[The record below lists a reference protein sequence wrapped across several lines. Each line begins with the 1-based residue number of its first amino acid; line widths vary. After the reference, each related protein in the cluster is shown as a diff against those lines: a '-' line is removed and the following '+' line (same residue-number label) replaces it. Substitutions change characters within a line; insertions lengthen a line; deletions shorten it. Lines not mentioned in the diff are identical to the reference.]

1 MSKLPRMVDSGTF
14 VSSSTA
20 ETIALGEKCGELLAA
35 GDVLVLTGD
44 LGAGKTQFT
53 KGIARGM
60 SITADVTSPTFTIE
74 MVYEGG
80 AMPLYHFDLYRLN
93 DSSQLDDIGLF
104 DAMESDG
111 PTVIEWGEQFA
122 DDIGDERVDV
132 FISRLEGAGDTG
144 GDCQRQL
151 SKGVGDATADLSADD
166 AGDISSGSAEP
177 LREIRFVAHN
187 KRGRELIERLV
198 LFLH

>member
-1 MSKLPRMVDSGTF
+1 MG
-14 VSSSTA
+14 
-20 ETIALGEKCGELLAA
+20 
-35 GDVLVLTGD
+35 
-44 LGAGKTQFT
+44 
-53 KGIARGM
+53 
-60 SITADVTSPTFTIE
+60 ITADVTSPTFTIE

-80 AMPLYHFDLYRLN
+80 VMPLYHFDLYRLN

-132 FISRLEGAGDTG
+132 FISRLEGGS
-144 GDCQRQL
+144 DCLRQL
-151 SKGVGDATADLSADD
+151 SKGGGDATADLSVDD
-166 AGDISSGSAEP
+166 TGDISSGRAEP

-187 KRGRELIERLV
+187 KRGRELIEGLV
-198 LFLH
+198 

>member
-1 MSKLPRMVDSGTF
+1 MSKLPRMVDFGTF

-20 ETIALGEKCGELLAA
+20 ETIFLGEKCGELLAA

-60 SITADVTSPTFTIE
+60 GITADVTSPTFTIE
-74 MVYEGG
+74 MVYEGSV
-80 AMPLYHFDLYRLN
+80 MPLYHFDLYRLN

-122 DDIGDERVDV
+122 DDIGDDRVDV
-132 FISRLEGAGDTG
+132 FISRLDG
-144 GDCQRQL
+144 
-151 SKGVGDATADLSADD
+151 ADD
-166 AGDISSGSAEP
+166 ANATDAATSDLGEGTGDISATSVEP
-177 LREIRFVAHN
+177 QRKICFVAHN
-187 KRGRELIERLV
+187 KRGQELIEGLA

>member
-1 MSKLPRMVDSGTF
+1 MSKLPRMVDSGIF

-60 SITADVTSPTFTIE
+60 GITADVTSPTFTIE
-74 MVYEGG
+74 MVYEGSV
-80 AMPLYHFDLYRLN
+80 MPLYHFDLYRLS

-122 DDIGDERVDV
+122 DDIGDDRADV
-132 FISRLEGAGDTG
+132 FISRLDGAGDANAT
-144 GDCQRQL
+144 
-151 SKGVGDATADLSADD
+151 DAATSDLGEGT
-166 AGDISSGSAEP
+166 GDISATSAEP

-187 KRGRELIERLV
+187 KRGQELIERLV

>member
-1 MSKLPRMVDSGTF
+1 MSKLPRMVDSGIF

-60 SITADVTSPTFTIE
+60 GIAADVTSPTFTIE

-122 DDIGDERVDV
+122 DDIGDDRADV
-132 FISRLEGAGDTG
+132 FISRLDGAGDANAT
-144 GDCQRQL
+144 
-151 SKGVGDATADLSADD
+151 DAATSDLGEGT
-166 AGDISSGSAEP
+166 GDISATSAEP

-187 KRGRELIERLV
+187 KRGQELIERLV

>member
-1 MSKLPRMVDSGTF
+1 MSKLPRIVDFGTF

-60 SITADVTSPTFTIE
+60 GITADVTSPTFTIE
-74 MVYEGG
+74 MVYEGSV
-80 AMPLYHFDLYRLN
+80 MPLYHFDLYRLN

-122 DDIGDERVDV
+122 DDIGDDRADV
-132 FISRLEGAGDTG
+132 FISRLDGAGDANAT
-144 GDCQRQL
+144 
-151 SKGVGDATADLSADD
+151 DAATSDLGEGT
-166 AGDISSGSAEP
+166 GDISATSAEP

-187 KRGRELIERLV
+187 KRGQELIERLV

>member
-1 MSKLPRMVDSGTF
+1 MSKLPRMVDSGIF

-20 ETIALGEKCGELLAA
+20 ETVALGEKCGELLAA

-60 SITADVTSPTFTIE
+60 GITADVTSPTFTIE

-80 AMPLYHFDLYRLN
+80 VMPLYHFDLYRLN

-132 FISRLEGAGDTG
+132 FISRLEGGS
-144 GDCQRQL
+144 DCQRQL
-151 SKGVGDATADLSADD
+151 SKGDDNATAGLSADD
-166 AGDISSGSAEP
+166 VGAISSGSAEP

-187 KRGRELIERLV
+187 KRGRELIEGLV
-198 LFLH
+198 

>member
-1 MSKLPRMVDSGTF
+1 MSKLPRMVDFGTF

-20 ETIALGEKCGELLAA
+20 ETIVLGEKCGELLAA

-60 SITADVTSPTFTIE
+60 GISADVTSPTFTIE
-74 MVYEGG
+74 MVYEGSV
-80 AMPLYHFDLYRLN
+80 MPLYHFDLYRLN

-122 DDIGDERVDV
+122 DDIGDDRADV
-132 FISRLEGAGDTG
+132 FISRLDGAGDANAT
-144 GDCQRQL
+144 
-151 SKGVGDATADLSADD
+151 DAATSDLGEGTS
-166 AGDISSGSAEP
+166 DISATSAEP

-187 KRGRELIERLV
+187 KRGQELIEGLA

>member
-1 MSKLPRMVDSGTF
+1 MSKLPRIVDFGTF

-20 ETIALGEKCGELLAA
+20 ETIFLGEKCGELLAA

-60 SITADVTSPTFTIE
+60 GITADVTSPTFTIE
-74 MVYEGG
+74 MVYEGSV
-80 AMPLYHFDLYRLN
+80 MPLYHFDLYRLN

-122 DDIGDERVDV
+122 DDIGDDRVDV
-132 FISRLEGAGDTG
+132 FISRLDG
-144 GDCQRQL
+144 
-151 SKGVGDATADLSADD
+151 ADD
-166 AGDISSGSAEP
+166 ANATDAATSDLGEGTGDISATSAEP

-187 KRGRELIERLV
+187 KRGQELIERLV

>member
-1 MSKLPRMVDSGTF
+1 MSKLPRMVDSGIF

-20 ETIALGEKCGELLAA
+20 ETIALGEKCGELLVA

-60 SITADVTSPTFTIE
+60 GITADVTSPTFTIE

-132 FISRLEGAGDTG
+132 FISRLDGAGDANAT
-144 GDCQRQL
+144 
-151 SKGVGDATADLSADD
+151 DAATSDLGEGT
-166 AGDISSGSAEP
+166 GDISATSAEP

-187 KRGRELIERLV
+187 KRGQELIERLV

>member
-1 MSKLPRMVDSGTF
+1 MSKLPRMVDSGIF

-60 SITADVTSPTFTIE
+60 GITADVTSPTFTIE
-74 MVYEGG
+74 MVYEGSV
-80 AMPLYHFDLYRLN
+80 MPLYHFDLYRLN

-122 DDIGDERVDV
+122 DDIGDDRADV
-132 FISRLEGAGDTG
+132 FISRLDGAGDANAT
-144 GDCQRQL
+144 
-151 SKGVGDATADLSADD
+151 DAATSDLGEGT
-166 AGDISSGSAEP
+166 GDISATSAEP

-187 KRGRELIERLV
+187 KRGQELIERLV

>member
-1 MSKLPRMVDSGTF
+1 MSKLPRMVDSGIF

-60 SITADVTSPTFTIE
+60 GIAADVTSPTFTIE

-132 FISRLEGAGDTG
+132 FISRLEGD
-144 GDCQRQL
+144 GDCQWQL
-151 SKGVGDATADLSADD
+151 SKGGDNATADLSADD

-187 KRGRELIERLV
+187 KRGRELIEGLV
-198 LFLH
+198 SN

>member
-1 MSKLPRMVDSGTF
+1 MSKLPRMVDSGIF

-60 SITADVTSPTFTIE
+60 GITADVTSPTFTIE
-74 MVYEGG
+74 MVYEGSV
-80 AMPLYHFDLYRLN
+80 MPLYHFDLYRLN

-122 DDIGDERVDV
+122 DDIGDDRADV
-132 FISRLEGAGDTG
+132 FISRLDGAGDAN
-144 GDCQRQL
+144 
-151 SKGVGDATADLSADD
+151 ATYAATSDLGEGT
-166 AGDISSGSAEP
+166 GDISATSAEP

-187 KRGRELIERLV
+187 KRGQELIERLV
-198 LFLH
+198 SFLR

>member
-14 VSSSTA
+14 ISSSTA

-60 SITADVTSPTFTIE
+60 GITADVTSPTFTIE

-132 FISRLEGAGDTG
+132 FISRLDG
-144 GDCQRQL
+144 GVDCQRQL
-151 SKGVGDATADLSADD
+151 SKGDDDATAGLSADD
-166 AGDISSGSAEP
+166 VGAISSGSAEP

-187 KRGRELIERLV
+187 KRGRELIEGLV
-198 LFLH
+198 

>member
-1 MSKLPRMVDSGTF
+1 MSKLPRL
-14 VSSSTA
+14 
-20 ETIALGEKCGELLAA
+20 ALGEKCGELLAA

-60 SITADVTSPTFTIE
+60 GITADVTSPTFTIE

-80 AMPLYHFDLYRLN
+80 VMPLYHFDLYRLN

-132 FISRLEGAGDTG
+132 FISRLDG
-144 GDCQRQL
+144 GVDCQRQL
-151 SKGVGDATADLSADD
+151 SKGDDDATAGLSADD

-187 KRGRELIERLV
+187 KRGRELIEGLV
-198 LFLH
+198 

>member
-1 MSKLPRMVDSGTF
+1 MSKLPRMVDSGIF

-60 SITADVTSPTFTIE
+60 GITADVTSPTFTIE

-80 AMPLYHFDLYRLN
+80 AIPLYHFDLYRLN

-132 FISRLEGAGDTG
+132 FISRLEGG

-151 SKGVGDATADLSADD
+151 SKGDDNATAGLSADD
-166 AGDISSGSAEP
+166 VGAISSGSAEP

-187 KRGRELIERLV
+187 KRGRELIEGLV
-198 LFLH
+198 

>member
-1 MSKLPRMVDSGTF
+1 MSKLPRIVDFGTF

-60 SITADVTSPTFTIE
+60 GITADVTSPTFTIE

-80 AMPLYHFDLYRLN
+80 MMPLYHFDLYRLN

-132 FISRLEGAGDTG
+132 FISRLDG
-144 GDCQRQL
+144 GVDCQRQL
-151 SKGVGDATADLSADD
+151 SKGGDDTIVDLSVDS

-187 KRGRELIERLV
+187 KRGRELIEGLV
-198 LFLH
+198 

>member
-1 MSKLPRMVDSGTF
+1 MSKLPRMVDSGIF

-60 SITADVTSPTFTIE
+60 GITADVTSPTFTIE

-80 AMPLYHFDLYRLN
+80 MMPLYHFDLYRLN

-132 FISRLEGAGDTG
+132 FISRLDG
-144 GDCQRQL
+144 GVDCQRQL
-151 SKGVGDATADLSADD
+151 SKGGDDTIVDLSADD
-166 AGDISSGSAEP
+166 VGDISSRSAEP

-187 KRGRELIERLV
+187 KRGRELIEGLV
-198 LFLH
+198 

>member
-1 MSKLPRMVDSGTF
+1 MSKLPRIVDFGTF

-20 ETIALGEKCGELLAA
+20 ETIFLGEKCGELLAA

-60 SITADVTSPTFTIE
+60 GITADVTSPTFTIE
-74 MVYEGG
+74 MVYEGSV
-80 AMPLYHFDLYRLN
+80 MPLYHFDLYRLN

-122 DDIGDERVDV
+122 DDIGDDRADV
-132 FISRLEGAGDTG
+132 FISRLDGASDANVTDAATSDLGEGT
-144 GDCQRQL
+144 
-151 SKGVGDATADLSADD
+151 
-166 AGDISSGSAEP
+166 GDISATSVEP
-177 LREIRFVAHN
+177 QRKICFVAHN
-187 KRGRELIERLV
+187 KRGQELIEGLA

>member
-1 MSKLPRMVDSGTF
+1 MSKLPRMVDSGIF

-60 SITADVTSPTFTIE
+60 GITADVTSPTFTIE

-80 AMPLYHFDLYRLN
+80 VMPLYHFDLYRLN

-132 FISRLEGAGDTG
+132 FISRLEGG

-187 KRGRELIERLV
+187 KRGRELIEGLV
-198 LFLH
+198 

>member
-1 MSKLPRMVDSGTF
+1 MSKLPRMVDSGIF

-60 SITADVTSPTFTIE
+60 GITADVTSPTFTIE

-132 FISRLEGAGDTG
+132 FISRLDGAGDANAT
-144 GDCQRQL
+144 
-151 SKGVGDATADLSADD
+151 DAATSDLGEGT
-166 AGDISSGSAEP
+166 GDISATSAEP

-187 KRGRELIERLV
+187 KRGQELIERLV

>member
-1 MSKLPRMVDSGTF
+1 MSKLPRMVDSGIF

-60 SITADVTSPTFTIE
+60 GITADVTSPTFTIE

-80 AMPLYHFDLYRLN
+80 VMPLYHFDLYRLN

-132 FISRLEGAGDTG
+132 FISRLDG
-144 GDCQRQL
+144 GVDCQRQL
-151 SKGVGDATADLSADD
+151 SKGGDDTIVDLSVDS

-187 KRGRELIERLV
+187 KRGRELIEGLV
-198 LFLH
+198 

>member
-1 MSKLPRMVDSGTF
+1 MSKLPRMVDSGIF

-60 SITADVTSPTFTIE
+60 GITADVTSPTFTIE

-122 DDIGDERVDV
+122 DDIGDDRVDV
-132 FISRLEGAGDTG
+132 FISRLDG
-144 GDCQRQL
+144 
-151 SKGVGDATADLSADD
+151 ADD
-166 AGDISSGSAEP
+166 ANATDAATSDLGEGTGDISATSVEP
-177 LREIRFVAHN
+177 QRKICFVAHN
-187 KRGRELIERLV
+187 KRGQELIEGLA

>member
-1 MSKLPRMVDSGTF
+1 MSKLPRMVDFGTF

-20 ETIALGEKCGELLAA
+20 ETIFLGEKCGELLAA

-60 SITADVTSPTFTIE
+60 GIAADVTSPPFTIE
-74 MVYEGG
+74 MVYEGSV
-80 AMPLYHFDLYRLN
+80 MPLYHFDLYRLN

-122 DDIGDERVDV
+122 DDIGDDRVDV
-132 FISRLEGAGDTG
+132 FISRLDG
-144 GDCQRQL
+144 
-151 SKGVGDATADLSADD
+151 ADD
-166 AGDISSGSAEP
+166 ANATDAATSDLGEGTGDISATSVEP
-177 LREIRFVAHN
+177 QRKICFVAHN
-187 KRGRELIERLV
+187 KRGQELIEGLA

>member
-1 MSKLPRMVDSGTF
+1 MSKLPRMVDFGTF

-60 SITADVTSPTFTIE
+60 GISADVTSPTFTIE

-80 AMPLYHFDLYRLN
+80 MMPLYHFDLYRLN

-122 DDIGDERVDV
+122 DDIGDDRVDV
-132 FISRLEGAGDTG
+132 FISRLDGAGDANAT
-144 GDCQRQL
+144 
-151 SKGVGDATADLSADD
+151 DAATSYLGEGI
-166 AGDISSGSAEP
+166 GDISATSVEP

>member
-1 MSKLPRMVDSGTF
+1 MSKLPRMVDSGIF

-60 SITADVTSPTFTIE
+60 GIAADVTSPTFTIE

-132 FISRLEGAGDTG
+132 FISRLDGAGDANAT
-144 GDCQRQL
+144 
-151 SKGVGDATADLSADD
+151 DAATSDLGEGT
-166 AGDISSGSAEP
+166 GDISATSAEP

-187 KRGRELIERLV
+187 KRGQELIERLV

>member
-1 MSKLPRMVDSGTF
+1 MSKLPRMVDFGIF

-60 SITADVTSPTFTIE
+60 GITADVTSPTFTIE

-80 AMPLYHFDLYRLN
+80 MMPLYHFDLYRLN

-132 FISRLEGAGDTG
+132 FISRLDG
-144 GDCQRQL
+144 GD
-151 SKGVGDATADLSADD
+151 DANATDAATSDLGEGT
-166 AGDISSGSAEP
+166 GDISVTSAEP

-198 LFLH
+198 LFLR

>member
-1 MSKLPRMVDSGTF
+1 MSKLPRMVDSGIF

-60 SITADVTSPTFTIE
+60 GITADVTSPTFTIE

-80 AMPLYHFDLYRLN
+80 MMPLYHFDLYRLN
-93 DSSQLDDIGLF
+93 DSGQLDDIGLF

-122 DDIGDERVDV
+122 DDIGDDRVDV
-132 FISRLEGAGDTG
+132 FISRLDG
-144 GDCQRQL
+144 GVDCQRQL
-151 SKGVGDATADLSADD
+151 SKGGDDTIVDLSVDS

-187 KRGRELIERLV
+187 KRGRELIEGLV
-198 LFLH
+198 

>member
-1 MSKLPRMVDSGTF
+1 MSKLPRMVDSGIF

-20 ETIALGEKCGELLAA
+20 ETIALGEKCGEFLAA

-60 SITADVTSPTFTIE
+60 GITADVTSPTFTIE

-80 AMPLYHFDLYRLN
+80 VMPLYHFDLYRLN

-122 DDIGDERVDV
+122 DDIGDDRVDV
-132 FISRLEGAGDTG
+132 FISRLDGAGDANAT
-144 GDCQRQL
+144 
-151 SKGVGDATADLSADD
+151 DAATSYLGEGI
-166 AGDISSGSAEP
+166 GDISATSAEP
-177 LREIRFVAHN
+177 LREICFVAHN
-187 KRGRELIERLV
+187 KRGQELIEGLA

>member
-1 MSKLPRMVDSGTF
+1 MSKLPRMVDSGIF
-14 VSSSTA
+14 VSSSTD

-60 SITADVTSPTFTIE
+60 GITADVTSPTFTIE

-80 AMPLYHFDLYRLN
+80 VMPLYHFDLYRLN

-122 DDIGDERVDV
+122 DDIGDDRADV
-132 FISRLEGAGDTG
+132 FISRLDGAGDANAT
-144 GDCQRQL
+144 
-151 SKGVGDATADLSADD
+151 DAATSDLGEGT
-166 AGDISSGSAEP
+166 GDISATSAEP

-187 KRGRELIERLV
+187 KRGQELIERLV

>member
-1 MSKLPRMVDSGTF
+1 MSKLPRMVDSGIF

-60 SITADVTSPTFTIE
+60 GITADVTSPTFTIE

-80 AMPLYHFDLYRLN
+80 MMPLYHFDLYRLN

-132 FISRLEGAGDTG
+132 FISRLDG
-144 GDCQRQL
+144 GVDCQRQL
-151 SKGVGDATADLSADD
+151 SKGGGDTIVDLSVDS

-187 KRGRELIERLV
+187 KRGRELIEGLV
-198 LFLH
+198 

>member
-1 MSKLPRMVDSGTF
+1 MSKLPRMVDSSTF
-14 VSSSTA
+14 ISSSTA

-60 SITADVTSPTFTIE
+60 GITADVTSPTFTIE

-80 AMPLYHFDLYRLN
+80 AMPLYHFDLYRLI

-132 FISRLEGAGDTG
+132 FISRLEGGS
-144 GDCQRQL
+144 DCLRQL
-151 SKGVGDATADLSADD
+151 SKGGDNATADLSADD
-166 AGDISSGSAEP
+166 VGAISSGSAEP

-187 KRGRELIERLV
+187 KRGRELIEGLV
-198 LFLH
+198 

>member
-1 MSKLPRMVDSGTF
+1 MSKLPRIVDFGTF

-20 ETIALGEKCGELLAA
+20 ETIALGEKCGELLTA

-60 SITADVTSPTFTIE
+60 GITADVTSPTFTIE
-74 MVYEGG
+74 MVYEGSV
-80 AMPLYHFDLYRLN
+80 MPLYHFDLYRLN

-122 DDIGDERVDV
+122 DDIGDDRADV
-132 FISRLEGAGDTG
+132 FISRLDGAGDANAT
-144 GDCQRQL
+144 
-151 SKGVGDATADLSADD
+151 DAATSDLGEGT
-166 AGDISSGSAEP
+166 GDISATSAEP

-187 KRGRELIERLV
+187 KRGQELIERLV